1 VGLGLVALGLWPVL
15 LPPFLDSDSPPF
27 ILLCILGNSIRLL
40 LIDWPDICMSIN
52 GGDSEVVELALQL
65 SGLAI
70 TVRGSP
76 ETAADFVRRSHP
88 KAKIYL
94 DSAGFEV
101 LEFN

>member
-1 VGLGLVALGLWPVL
+1 
-15 LPPFLDSDSPPF
+15 
-27 ILLCILGNSIRLL
+27 
-40 LIDWPDICMSIN
+40 MSIN